1 MIELLFYIS
10 IFAVVF
16 LIMINSIIVMT
27 RSFREASINTDIIQS
42 SGIMDRISRE
52 IRKAESIN
60 TINTSDLKLNTTN
73 DAGTATTVQFS
84 LSGSNIIFYD
94 NDVLLG
100 NLNSPNISVTSLSF
114 TQITTAKGTAVK
126 VFMTVLSN
134 NYGSNRSENFYNTIV
149 LRGNY

>member
-16 LIMINSIIVMT
+16 LIMINSIMVMT
-27 RSFREASINTDIIQS
+27 RSFRETSVNTDIIQS
-42 SGIMDRISRE
+42 SNIMDRISRE
-52 IRKAESIN
+52 IRKAESIH
-60 TINTSDLKLNTTN
+60 TISTNSLKLNTTN

-84 LSGSNIIFYD
+84 LSGSNIVFYD

-100 NLNSPNISVTSLSF
+100 NLNSPNVSVTALTF
-114 TQITTAKGTAVK
+114 TQITTAKGAAVK
-126 VFMTVLSN
+126 VFMTVVSN
-134 NYGSNRSENFYNTIV
+134 NYGSTRAENFYDTIV